1 MTRMKD
7 SGIEWIGEV
16 PEDWGIT
23 KIKFTTQ
30 LNGRIG
36 WQGLT
41 SAEYKEE
48 GPYLIT
54 GTDFLDGKI
63 NFETAVHIDEKR
75 WFEAKQIQVE
85 NGDLLI
91 TKDGTVGKVAIIEGL
106 MEKASL
112 NSGVLRIQTTEVI
125 SRRFLFY
132 VLKSD
137 VFWLWFNYTNSG
149 ASTILHLYQNVFDEF
164 SYAFPKSLFVQ
175 TQIADF
181 LDKKVAQLD
190 KVKSLLEEQIKTL
203 EDYRQSLIY
212 ETVTKGLDKTVPLK
226 DSGVDWIGQIPE
238 GWGVKRLKNILSDEK
253 DNMKVGPFGSALSG
267 NDIKSFGKKWV
278 YNQRTVL
285 DNNFITTDSFIDD
298 TKWEELK
305 SFSVK
310 AGDVLLTTRGTIG
323 KIAIVPENNQVGII
337 HPCLIRF
344 RLNEGM
350 LSGELLKYIF
360 NDTDLVKNQLHYLSN
375 STTIDVIYSYNLKN
389 IFLPVIPESVQNKI
403 TDFLKREIARI
414 NQMIAIKKEQIE
426 NINKQ
431 RQTLIYD
438 YVTGKRRV

>member
-7 SGIEWIGEV
+7 SGIKWIGEV

-238 GWGVKRLKNILSDEK
+238 GWTVDRLGFHIYEINEKNIPQKSDFILSLTNKDGVIPYEEKGNQGNNSKDNLLDYKLAYPDTIVANSMNILIGSVGYSNYFGCISPVYYVFKERKGTNLRFVNYIMATQLFQKELRKYANGILEIRLRVSSEDILKRFCAFPSLSDQDK
-253 DNMKVGPFGSALSG
+253 IVSYLDKRT
-267 NDIKSFGKKWV
+267 
-278 YNQRTVL
+278 NQ
-285 DNNFITTDSFIDD
+285 
-298 TKWEELK
+298 
-305 SFSVK
+305 
-310 AGDVLLTTRGTIG
+310 
-323 KIAIVPENNQVGII
+323 
-337 HPCLIRF
+337 
-344 RLNEGM
+344 
-350 LSGELLKYIF
+350 
-360 NDTDLVKNQLHYLSN
+360 
-375 STTIDVIYSYNLKN
+375 
-389 IFLPVIPESVQNKI
+389 
-403 TDFLKREIARI
+403 I

-438 YVTGKRRV
+438 YVTGKRRI

>member
-7 SGIEWIGEV
+7 SGIEWIGKV
-16 PEDWGIT
+16 PEEWGIT

-238 GWGVKRLKNILSDEK
+238 GWGVGKLKYYFDVQLGK
-253 DNMKVGPFGSALSG
+253 MLQPSAING
-267 NDIKSFGKKWV
+267 NDIEIDYLRAINVQW
-278 YNQRTVL
+278 
-285 DNNFITTDSFIDD
+285 DNI
-298 TKWEELK
+298 
-305 SFSVK
+305 SVDNLSK
-310 AGDVLLTTRGTIG
+310 MWCNPSEVSKYEIMNGDLLVCEGGEVGRCG
-323 KIAIVPENNQVGII
+323 IVE
-337 HPCLIRF
+337 
-344 RLNEGM
+344 
-350 LSGELLKYIF
+350 
-360 NDTDLVKNQLHYLSN
+360 YLSDRAIIQN
-375 STTIDVIYSYNLKN
+375 AVHRIRSAERANVRFLNYYIQHTTKSKWFDILCNKATIAHLTSEKLLNTLVV
-389 IFLPVIPESVQNKI
+389 LPSISEQI
-403 TDFLKREIARI
+403 QIADFLDKKTEQI

>member
-1 MTRMKD
+1 MKD

-16 PEDWGIT
+16 PEEWGIT

-106 MEKASL
+106 NEKASL
-112 NSGVLRIQTTEVI
+112 NSGVLRIQTTENI

-164 SYAFPKSLFVQ
+164 SFTFPNVSEQ
-175 TQIADF
+175 NQIADF

-238 GWGVKRLKNILSDEK
+238 GWEVKNFKYVATIKDGTHDTPEYFVEGVPLITSKNLDSVQNRIDFDSAKNISYDDHIK
-253 DNMKVGPFGSALSG
+253 ISQRSNVKKG
-267 NDIKSFGKKWV
+267 DI
-278 YNQRTVL
+278 L
-285 DNNFITTDSFIDD
+285 MPMI
-298 TKWEELK
+298 
-305 SFSVK
+305 
-310 AGDVLLTTRGTIG
+310 GTIG
-323 KIAIVPENNQVGII
+323 GATQVLVEKEFSIKNVALFKVA
-337 HPCLIRF
+337 HDEALSRF
-344 RLNEGM
+344 LYYQLNSRWTNSQLSFMMSGGVQSFVSLNM
-350 LSGELLKYIF
+350 LSK
-360 NDTDLVKNQLHYLSN
+360 VKLIIPTSEE
-375 STTIDVIYSYNLKN
+375 IKKINL
-389 IFLPVIPESVQNKI
+389 FLDSGVGKINK
-403 TDFLKREIARI
+403 
-414 NQMIAIKKEQIE
+414 MISIKKEQIE

>member
-16 PEDWGIT
+16 PEEWGIT

-91 TKDGTVGKVAIIEGL
+91 TKDGTVGKIAIIEGL

-112 NSGVLRIQTTEVI
+112 NSGVLRIQTTEAI

-164 SYAFPKSLFVQ
+164 SYAFPKSLFEQ

-190 KVKSLLEEQIKTL
+190 KIKSLLEEQIKTL

-212 ETVTKGLDKTVPLK
+212 ETVTKGLDKTVPLR

-238 GWGVKRLKNILSDEK
+238 GWGVKPIKHIFNVIGSGTTPDSSKTEYYDGNINWLQSGDLYKKDYVDSVSKTITDLGYLSSASLRIYEAPFLAIAMYGASIGNLAISKIDACVNQAVAVLKGEEDIVRFVKFALEISKSELIFAAQGGTQPNINQVLIK
-253 DNMKVGPFGSALSG
+253 NWLIPFPSE
-267 NDIKSFGKKWV
+267 IEI
-278 YNQRTVL
+278 R
-285 DNNFITTDSFIDD
+285 
-298 TKWEELK
+298 
-305 SFSVK
+305 
-310 AGDVLLTTRGTIG
+310 
-323 KIAIVPENNQVGII
+323 KIA
-337 HPCLIRF
+337 
-344 RLNEGM
+344 
-350 LSGELLKYIF
+350 
-360 NDTDLVKNQLHYLSN
+360 
-375 STTIDVIYSYNLKN
+375 
-389 IFLPVIPESVQNKI
+389 
-403 TDFLKREIARI
+403 DFLDKKTEQIK
-414 NQMIAIKKEQIE
+414 QLIAIKKEQIK

-438 YVTGKRRV
+438 VVTGKRRV

>member
-16 PEDWGIT
+16 PEEWGIT

-106 MEKASL
+106 NEKASL
-112 NSGVLRIQTTEVI
+112 NSGVLRIQTTENI

-164 SYAFPKSLFVQ
+164 SFTFSNVSEQ
-175 TQIADF
+175 NQIADF

-238 GWGVKRLKNILSDEK
+238 GWE
-253 DNMKVGPFGSALSG
+253 
-267 NDIKSFGKKWV
+267 
-278 YNQRTVL
+278 
-285 DNNFITTDSFIDD
+285 
-298 TKWEELK
+298 
-305 SFSVK
+305 
-310 AGDVLLTTRGTIG
+310 
-323 KIAIVPENNQVGII
+323 
-337 HPCLIRF
+337 
-344 RLNEGM
+344 
-350 LSGELLKYIF
+350 
-360 NDTDLVKNQLHYLSN
+360 VKNFKYVA
-375 STTIDVIYSYNLKN
+375 TIKDGTHDTPEYFVEGIPLITSKNLD
-389 IFLPVIPESVQNKI
+389 SVQNRIDFDGAKNISYDDHIKI
-403 TDFLKREIARI
+403 SQRSDVKKGDILMPMIGTVGGATQVLVEKEFSIKNVALFKVAHDEALSRFLYYQLNSSWINSQLSFMMSGGVQSFVSLNMLSKVKLIIPTSEEIKKISLFLDSGVGKI
-414 NQMIAIKKEQIE
+414 NQMISIKKEQIE

-438 YVTGKRRV
+438 YVTGKRRI

>member
-63 NFETAVHIDEKR
+63 NFETAVHIHEKR

-125 SRRFLFY
+125 SHRFLFY

-238 GWGVKRLKNILSDEK
+238 GWEVKKHKYIMSKTKTLCSHYSGQKILSLTRQGVISRDVESGK
-253 DNMKVGPFGSALSG
+253 GKMPASFDGYQFLTRGDLLLCLFDIDVTPRCVGVVESDGLTSPAYSRFKVSEDSSVYYYYYLFLSM
-267 NDIKSFGKKWV
+267 
-278 YNQRTVL
+278 
-285 DNNFITTDSFIDD
+285 DD
-298 TKWEELK
+298 DK
-305 SFSVK
+305 
-310 AGDVLLTTRGTIG
+310 VLLHLAKNLRNSLTEDDFGDIET
-323 KIAIVPENNQVGII
+323 IVPSYKEQVII
-337 HPCLIRF
+337 ANYLNKKTLLIDK
-344 RLNEGM
+344 LIK
-350 LSGELLKYIF
+350 L
-360 NDTDLVKNQLHYLSN
+360 
-375 STTIDVIYSYNLKN
+375 
-389 IFLPVIPESVQNKI
+389 
-403 TDFLKREIARI
+403 
-414 NQMIAIKKEQIE
+414 KKEQIE